1 MDIERVV
8 ESLVIA
14 ADRKSLGLPN
24 SVAAPNNSENPK
36 KILESTLQKYAPVFP
51 LRCAFLAWEYAHH
64 LYLQKHSESNAT
76 TAPLSLDMFRWRCV
90 TNFEN
95 HKLYVQ
101 ALEYV
106 AGVLPENVSLAYVGL
121 DGSGAGSSKSIG

>member
-1 MDIERVV
+1 MDIEKQV

-51 LRCAFLAWEYAHH
+51 LRCASLAWEYAYHS
-64 LYLQKHSESNAT
+64 YTQKHTEVSKNVQPVSFQ
-76 TAPLSLDMFRWRCV
+76 MFQYRCT

-106 AGVLPENVSLAYVGL
+106 STFLPETVSLAYVGL
-121 DGSGAGSSKSIG
+121 DGSGAGTVKSIG

>member
-1 MDIERVV
+1 MDIQTYV

-36 KILESTLQKYAPVFP
+36 KILESTLQKYVPMFP
-51 LRCAFLAWEYAHH
+51 LRCADLAWEYAYHS
-64 LYLQKHSESNAT
+64 YTQKHTEVSKNAQ
-76 TAPLSLDMFRWRCV
+76 PVSFQMFQYRCT

-106 AGVLPENVSLAYVGL
+106 STVLPQKVSLAYVGV
-121 DGSGAGSSKSIG
+121 DGSGAISSKSIG